1 MKATLLLLLFAI
13 ISSSGLKPNLRFLR
27 TIAKRVPIQPIDEP
41 INIQVD
47 PAQKFYDSP
56 PLKYESAKKHFDQG
70 PRFDNLMK
78 ILQKKT
84 IDYNQAYV
92 LCEGYSP
99 IATCK
104 EFVNE
109 MAVRIK
115 NPTKYIQK
123 ISK

>member
-27 TIAKRVPIQPIDEP
+27 KIAKRVPIQPIEEP
-41 INIQVD
+41 INIQD
-47 PAQKFYDSP
+47 EPAQKFYDSP
-56 PLKYESAKKHFDQG
+56 LPKYELAKEYFDQG
-70 PRFDNLMK
+70 SRFDKLMT

-84 IDYNQAYV
+84 IDYNQAYE

-99 IATCK
+99 KATCK
-104 EFVNE
+104 EFVGE
-109 MAVRIK
+109 IADRIK
-115 NPTKYIQK
+115 YPTKYIQK